1 MNIMCKVGDYI
12 LKVNN
17 IDKPTPRQIPR
28 NAVHRKLMI
37 ALLMIKKMKNNESE
51 VKNEV
56 KSEVKRNYVLA
67 PKMALKVIPRRTR
80 ALMR

>member
-1 MNIMCKVGDYI
+1 
-12 LKVNN
+12 
-17 IDKPTPRQIPR
+17 
-28 NAVHRKLMI
+28 
-37 ALLMIKKMKNNESE
+37 MIKKMKNNKSEVKNTECE

-56 KSEVKRNYVLA
+56 KSEVKRNYGLA

>member
-1 MNIMCKVGDYI
+1 
-12 LKVNN
+12 
-17 IDKPTPRQIPR
+17 
-28 NAVHRKLMI
+28 
-37 ALLMIKKMKNNESE
+37 MKNNESE

>member
-1 MNIMCKVGDYI
+1 
-12 LKVNN
+12 
-17 IDKPTPRQIPR
+17 
-28 NAVHRKLMI
+28 MI
-37 ALLMIKKMKNNESE
+37 ALLMIKKMKNNKSEVKNTECE

-56 KSEVKRNYVLA
+56 KRNYGLA